1 MRKLT
6 LNIYS
11 DPGHAWCKVP
21 RKLLAKLG
29 IADQITTYSY
39 QRNDSVYLEEDCDLG
54 TFIVALNK
62 AGVSVAFREF
72 NTNKQ
77 SKIRSYNHYTLTDRN
92 YHESKEMVTNRP

>member
-11 DPGHAWCKVP
+11 DPGHAWCKVS
-21 RKLLAKLG
+21 RKLLVELG
-29 IADQITTYSY
+29 ISDQITTYSY
-39 QRNDSVYLEEDCDLG
+39 QRNDSVYLEEDMDLG
-54 TFIVALNK
+54 TLIVALNK

-77 SKIRSYNHYTLTDRN
+77 SKIRSYNHYTKQPL
-92 YHESKEMVTNRP
+92 Y